1 MKTICIQ
8 KQQLYRVLISLR
20 QKVIVQSLF
29 GIFLWKSNC
38 IFAINHVLKNNLS
51 SVRNCPWCVRVGT
64 YTTECLS
71 KVKEPSSP
79 SVTSANTMP
88 TSDKNS
94 RVVLKVRLI
103 CHDEIV
109 YKDIIFCKTSLSVK
123 VNCTFLQKITRLA
136 QNLPKAKIN
145 SSIKKRLS
153 LWDFSRF
160 ILIKLRQQKWRKCF
174 QK

>member
-1 MKTICIQ
+1 M
-8 KQQLYRVLISLR
+8 
-20 QKVIVQSLF
+20 
-29 GIFLWKSNC
+29 
-38 IFAINHVLKNNLS
+38 
-51 SVRNCPWCVRVGT
+51 RVGR
-64 YTTECLS
+64 YTTECIS

-153 LWDFSRF
+153 L
-160 ILIKLRQQKWRKCF
+160 
-174 QK
+174 